1 MMFHA
6 QEMKI
11 TLANVRIDLS
21 ATVVTEK
28 MSMSLAQVLQISPP
42 GVTTDWPI
50 QKMRPTTM
58 VLY

>member
-1 MMFHA
+1 MFHV

-11 TLANVRIDLS
+11 TLANVHIDLS
-21 ATVVTEK
+21 ATAATGK
-28 MSMSLAQVLQISPP
+28 MYMSLAQVLQISPP